1 MIPETQVREIVRQA
15 VEKAMG
21 KDCSPSPSPSP
32 QPAQGAPRDRS
43 ADAPRARR
51 VVGEDEVRHT
61 ARGETINVKPD
72 ALVTPLAQTL
82 AKERGVGI
90 GSQPAAGK
98 PDGAAARA
106 WNRVVALGSDHGGF
120 EMKEDLRSYLKE
132 LGYLVRDCG
141 TKGPE
146 AVDYPDFALAVAAAV
161 SNEECWRGI
170 MVDGAG
176 IGSCMVANKVPGVRA
191 AMCYDLAS
199 AKNSREHNDANVL
212 TLGGRMIAKDAARQ
226 VVKVFLET
234 ACTEERHLKRVR
246 KIMDVERRFLRK

>member
-21 KDCSPSPSPSP
+21 KDSSPSPR
-32 QPAQGAPRDRS
+32 PAGGTPPAAPRER
-43 ADAPRARR
+43 PRGRR
-51 VVGEDEVRHT
+51 VVGEDEVRQT

-72 ALVTPLAQTL
+72 ALATPLAQTL

-141 TKGPE
+141 TKGLE

-212 TLGGRMIAKDAARQ
+212 TLGGRMIAKEAARQ
-226 VVKVFLET
+226 IVKVFLET
-234 ACTEERHLKRVR
+234 LCTEERHLKRVR

>member
-1 MIPETQVREIVRQA
+1 MIPETQVREIVRKA

-21 KDCSPSPSPSP
+21 RKSSAVTPAGPAP
-32 QPAQGAPRDRS
+32 QDGAGKARPV
-43 ADAPRARR
+43 RR
-51 VVGEDEVRHT
+51 VVGEDEVRQT
-61 ARGETINVKPD
+61 PPGGTIDAGPG
-72 ALVTPLAQTL
+72 ALVTPLARTL

-90 GSQPAAGK
+90 GGPPASGQPESAG
-98 PDGAAARA
+98 ARA

-120 EMKEDLRSYLKE
+120 ELKEDLRSYLKE
-132 LGYLVRDCG
+132 IGYLVRDCG

-146 AVDYPDFALAVAAAV
+146 PVDYPDFALAVAAAV

-212 TLGGRMIAKDAARQ
+212 TLGGRMVTKEVARQ
-226 VVKVFLET
+226 IAKVFLET

-246 KIMDVERRFLRK
+246 KIMDVERRFLRR

>member
-1 MIPETQVREIVRQA
+1 MIPEPQVREIVRQA

-21 KDCSPSPSPSP
+21 KDTLPLPRPPSST
-32 QPAQGAPRDRS
+32 PRDRS
-43 ADAPRARR
+43 LEGPRGRR
-51 VVGEDEVRHT
+51 VVAEEEVRQT
-61 ARGETINVKPD
+61 PPGQTINVGPG
-72 ALVTPLAQTL
+72 ALVTPLARTL

-90 GSQPAAGK
+90 GSQPAPSRQVGAG
-98 PDGAAARA
+98 GRA

-120 EMKEDLRSYLKE
+120 ELKENLRSYLKE

-141 TKGPE
+141 AKGPE
-146 AVDYPDFALAVAAAV
+146 PVDYPDFALAVAAAV

-199 AKNSREHNDANVL
+199 ARNSREHNDANVL
-212 TLGGRMIAKDAARQ
+212 TLGGRMVTKEVARQ
-226 VVKVFLET
+226 IVKVFLET
-234 ACTEERHLKRVR
+234 LCTEERHLKRVR

>member
-21 KDCSPSPSPSP
+21 KDSPSSPR
-32 QPAQGAPRDRS
+32 PARGAPRDGS
-43 ADAPRARR
+43 AVGPRGRR
-51 VVGEDEVRHT
+51 VVGEDEVRQT
-61 ARGETINVKPD
+61 PPGQTINVGPD
-72 ALVTPLAQTL
+72 ALVTPLARTL

-90 GSQPAAGK
+90 GSQASTSQ

-120 EMKEDLRSYLKE
+120 ELKEDLRSYLKE

-141 TKGPE
+141 TKGLE

-161 SNEECWRGI
+161 SNEESWRGI

-199 AKNSREHNDANVL
+199 ARNSREHNDANVL

-226 VVKVFLET
+226 IVKLFLET
-234 ACTEERHLKRVR
+234 PCTEERHLKRVR

>member
-21 KDCSPSPSPSP
+21 KDSPPSPR
-32 QPAQGAPRDRS
+32 PARAAPRDGS
-43 ADAPRARR
+43 AMGPRARR
-51 VVGEDEVRHT
+51 VVGEDEVRQT
-61 ARGETINVKPD
+61 PRGQTINVGPD
-72 ALVTPLAQTL
+72 ALVTPLARTL

-90 GSQPAAGK
+90 GSQPAPSR
-98 PDGAAARA
+98 PDGPPGRA

-120 EMKEDLRSYLKE
+120 EVKEDLRSYLKE

-141 TKGPE
+141 TQGPE

-199 AKNSREHNDANVL
+199 ARNSREHNDANVL
-212 TLGGRMIAKDAARQ
+212 TLGGRMIAKDAAQ
-226 VVKVFLET
+226 QIVKVFLET
-234 ACTEERHLKRVR
+234 PCTEERHLKRVR

>member
-1 MIPETQVREIVRQA
+1 MISETHVREIVRQV
-15 VEKAMG
+15 VEKTMG
-21 KDCSPSPSPSP
+21 KDSPPPAESARRVAADSP
-32 QPAQGAPRDRS
+32 ADVPRS
-43 ADAPRARR
+43 RR
-51 VVGEDEVRHT
+51 VVGEDEVRQT
-61 ARGETINVKPD
+61 PRGQAIEVGPG
-72 ALVTPLAQTL
+72 ALVTPLARTL

-90 GSQPAAGK
+90 GSQPAPGQ
-98 PDGAAARA
+98 PDAASARA

-132 LGYLVRDCG
+132 AGYLVRDCG

-146 AVDYPDFALAVAAAV
+146 PVDYPDFALAVASAV

-212 TLGGRMIAKDAARQ
+212 TLGGRMIGEDIARQ
-226 VVKVFLET
+226 IVKAFLET
-234 ACTEERHLKRVR
+234 PCSEERHLKRVR
-246 KIMDVERRFLRK
+246 KIMDVERRFLRR